1 MFDRIYESFRYKTRR
16 IYYKYIRCLNTND
29 IDIMFDKL
37 DKNLNYVALHNP
49 NWLGITSS
57 TKAIFKNTLAVE
69 ELYSKKTID
78 LLATKLIEMN
88 FKVVVFSGMVDGW
101 ENLMIEL
108 KSRKKD
114 IIIKIV
120 WHGSNALISEKEEL
134 GEEFELPYNRIIND
148 LPIIFNSKSYEANSV
163 KLRRMLD
170 KEGMK
175 KFITRE
181 ILKKGREFG
190 TVVLF
195 KLNKTNIEKLNV
207 KGIVK

>member
-1 MFDRIYESFRYKTRR
+1 MNINFEMAIS
-16 IYYKYIRCLNTND
+16 NN
-29 IDIMFDKL
+29 ID
-37 DKNLNYVALHNP
+37 V
-49 NWLGITSS
+49 
-57 TKAIFKNTLAVE
+57 
-69 ELYSKKTID
+69 
-78 LLATKLIEMN
+78 
-88 FKVVVFSGMVDGW
+88 
-101 ENLMIEL
+101 
-108 KSRKKD
+108 KD
-114 IIIKIV
+114 ITLI
-120 WHGSNALISEKEEL
+120 SYLSFISEKEKL

-170 KEGMK
+170 KDGMK

>member
-1 MFDRIYESFRYKTRR
+1 MNINFEMA
-16 IYYKYIRCLNTND
+16 IRNN
-29 IDIMFDKL
+29 ID
-37 DKNLNYVALHNP
+37 V
-49 NWLGITSS
+49 
-57 TKAIFKNTLAVE
+57 
-69 ELYSKKTID
+69 
-78 LLATKLIEMN
+78 
-88 FKVVVFSGMVDGW
+88 
-101 ENLMIEL
+101 
-108 KSRKKD
+108 KD
-114 IIIKIV
+114 ITLI
-120 WHGSNALISEKEEL
+120 SYLSLISEKEKL